1 VSELERESEETAYE
15 LDGYRPQSRDADA
28 VFERRLFAEW
38 GVMDAVHKAELID
51 SMSRDA
57 HELALVGARLRHP
70 SASERELEMRAF
82 ALRLGRDLMVRVY
95 GWDPEVQGW

>member
-1 VSELERESEETAYE
+1 LEGESAERTYE

-28 VFERRLFAEW
+28 VFERRLFGQW
-38 GVMDAVHKAELID
+38 GVMDAVDKAELID

-57 HELALVGARLRHP
+57 HELALIGVRLRHP
-70 SASERELEMRAF
+70 AASERELELRAF